1 MRIRDHKR
9 KTRLRAAR
17 FGAAQ
22 FCALFSLLLILPL
35 LAGCQSTKRKERSF
49 FAMDTYMTLTVYTR
63 DESVLQSAEEKV
75 REIEERLSVTKEGSE
90 ISALNR
96 DGHAEVSRET
106 GTLLSKALEYSEM
119 TQGALDPSIY
129 PIVRLWGFT
138 TGEHRVPSDEEISET
153 LPYVDWTKVRL
164 EKNESG
170 RESVSVPEGVML
182 DLGAVTKGY
191 AGSVL
196 RDQLLLAGVES
207 AILDLG
213 GNIQTVGR
221 KPDGTESESAAS
233 DLQDGTLWRVAVK
246 DPGGD
251 GYLGVVQIEEMAVVT
266 SGAYERFFEQDGVR
280 YGHIMD
286 PETGRPAETDLVSVT
301 VVHSDGVLCDALSTA
316 LFVMGAEKSTAFWKS
331 RSDFDLVLEG
341 RQAFG
346 HGGPCVTFSEGR
358 QMPVQAGGRP
368 KIRDS

>member
-1 MRIRDHKR
+1 MRIRAYKR
-9 KTRLRAAR
+9 KMKLRAAR
-17 FGAAQ
+17 FGAAR
-22 FCALFSLLLILPL
+22 FCALLSLLLILPL
-35 LAGCQSTKRKERSF
+35 LTGCQSTKRMERSF
-49 FAMDTYMTLTVYTR
+49 FAMDTYMTLTVYAR
-63 DESVLQSAEEKV
+63 DESILRSAEEKV
-75 REIEERLSVTKEGSE
+75 REIEDRLSVTKEGSE

-106 GTLLSKALEYSEM
+106 GTLLSETLEFSKM
-119 TQGALDPSIY
+119 TEGALDPSIY

-138 TGEHRVPSDEEISET
+138 TGEHRVPSDGEISET
-153 LPYVDWTKVRL
+153 LPYVDWTKIRL

-170 RESVSVPEGVML
+170 GETVSVPEGAML

-196 RDQLLLAGVES
+196 RDQLLRAGVES

-213 GNIQTVGR
+213 GNIQTVGT
-221 KPDGTESESAAS
+221 KP
-233 DLQDGTLWRVAVK
+233 DGTLWRVAVK
-246 DPGGD
+246 DPGAD
-251 GYLGVVQIEEMAVVT
+251 GYLGVLQIGELAVVT

-316 LFVMGAEKSTAFWKS
+316 LFVMGVEKSTEFWKS
-331 RSDFDLVLEG
+331 RSDFDLLLVTKDGRLLVTEGLASRFQKDDRCPYKLE
-341 RQAFG
+341 
-346 HGGPCVTFSEGR
+346 V
-358 QMPVQAGGRP
+358 
-368 KIRDS
+368 IRR